1 MMTTQRNDAVSKNNS
16 ADARVAPTPA
26 GIANIPQD
34 WKVGTI
40 SEIADVKT
48 GPFGSSL
55 HQRDYV
61 DEGTPIITVEHLGE
75 RGVIHEGLPL
85 ISESDRSRLAS
96 YRLKQGDIVFSR
108 VGSVDRNSLISEKE
122 DSWLFSGRLL
132 RVRVTDKNV
141 CPAYLSYHF
150 NSEPFKR
157 RVRGV
162 AVGQTMAS
170 LNTQILNSV
179 PVVLAPL
186 REQRA
191 IAGALSDVDESVGAL
206 EALIAKKQDI
216 SRGAAQRLLTGKT
229 RLPGFEGDWKTKLLG
244 QLGPF
249 TKGRGIKREDV
260 SNSGV
265 PCIRY
270 GELYTLYKDMILN
283 PVSRIPADVAEGALA
298 IDPNALLFAA
308 SGETAED
315 IGRCAAYIGKER
327 TYVGGDI
334 IVLSPVGQDSR
345 YLGYLMNDPMV
356 IMQKA
361 RMAQGNAV
369 VHISTGNLAQVQID
383 LPPLEEQT
391 AIANVLADM
400 NAEILA
406 LEQRRDKVRAVKQ
419 GMMQELLTG
428 STRLM

>member
-1 MMTTQRNDAVSKNNS
+1 MGVIVRTSKAPRAGLTFNGAQQVSAGFRNTEVGLLPQEWSVRTLGDLGQSLIGLTYDPQNIDPSGVLVLRSSNIGNNS
-16 ADARVAPTPA
+16 LQFGDDVHV
-26 GIANIPQD
+26 NMDIPQRMIARLD
-34 WKVGTI
+34 DLLICVRNGSRPLIGKCALIDERAAGMAFGTFM
-40 SEIADVKT
+40 SVFRSADTRFV
-48 GPFGSSL
+48 FHCFQS
-55 HQRDYV
+55 D
-61 DEGTPIITVEHLGE
+61 IIKRQINEHLGAT
-75 RGVIHEGLPL
+75 INQ
-85 ISESDRSRLAS
+85 ITN
-96 YRLKQGDIVFSR
+96 K
-108 VGSVDRNSLISEKE
+108 
-122 DSWLFSGRLL
+122 
-132 RVRVTDKNV
+132 
-141 CPAYLSYHF
+141 
-150 NSEPFKR
+150 
-157 RVRGV
+157 
-162 AVGQTMAS
+162 S
-170 LNTQILNSV
+170 LNSFKI
-179 PVVLAPL
+179 PYPER
-186 REQRA
+186 REREA
-191 IAGALSDVDESVGAL
+191 ITAALSDMDEMLDAL
-206 EALIAKKQDI
+206 GALIAKKQDI
-216 SRGAAQRLLTGKT
+216 NRGAAQRLLTGKT
-229 RLPGFEGDWKTKLLG
+229 RLVGFEGDWKTKLLG

-270 GELYTLYKDMILN
+270 GELYTHYKDTILN

-315 IGRCAAYIGKER
+315 IGRCAAYIGQER

-356 IMQKA
+356 TMQKA

-400 NAEILA
+400 DAEILA
-406 LEQRRDKVRAVKQ
+406 LEKRRDKIRAVKQ

-428 STRLM
+428 SRRLM